1 MQEREPKATSAM
13 SGSNFGGSFTNM
25 SRMDSGRM
33 DYKAQGTAK
42 ESSKVQQKRISDL
55 LENKVPTNGARPSN
69 MKKVLK
75 VTVPHYYP
83 KNKTHY
89 FRIEL

>member
-13 SGSNFGGSFTNM
+13 AESKFGAS
-25 SRMDSGRM
+25 SARMDSGRM
-33 DYKAQGTAK
+33 EIKVQGTTK

-55 LENKVPTNGARPSN
+55 LENKVPNNGVRPSN

-75 VTVPHYYP
+75 VTVPQYYL

>member
-1 MQEREPKATSAM
+1 MQEREPKATAATSAA
-13 SGSNFGGSFTNM
+13 NFGGSFTNM

-75 VTVPHYYP
+75 VTVPHYYS

>member
-13 SGSNFGGSFTNM
+13 SESKFGAASA
-25 SRMDSGRM
+25 RMDSGRM
-33 DYKAQGTAK
+33 EIKVQGTSK

-55 LENKVPTNGARPSN
+55 LENKVPNNGARPSN

-75 VTVPHYYP
+75 VTVPHYYL

>member
-1 MQEREPKATSAM
+1 MQERELKATSAM
-13 SGSNFGGSFTNM
+13 TESTFGSRA
-25 SRMDSGRM
+25 RMDSGRM
-33 DYKAQGTAK
+33 EIKVQGTTK

-55 LENKVPTNGARPSN
+55 LENKVPNNGVRPSN

-75 VTVPHYYP
+75 VTVPHYYL